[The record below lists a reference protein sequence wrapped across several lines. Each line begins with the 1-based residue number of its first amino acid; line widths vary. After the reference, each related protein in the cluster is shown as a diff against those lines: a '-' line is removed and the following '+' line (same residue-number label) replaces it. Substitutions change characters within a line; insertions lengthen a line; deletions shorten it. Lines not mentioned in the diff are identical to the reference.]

1 MVEFVNY
8 SQDDTQENHLI
19 QWIPQQV
26 SAKRYWVL
34 FLFLTSAQNKKIS
47 GSGLDFF
54 DTEDT
59 EASFK
64 SIELWIVTHNL
75 CFLFVGNSSIVKLS
89 SIDVTNSKFPPF
101 FVYRGK
107 RSTTK
112 MAAVDKIPT
121 TCGEFFRT

>member
-59 EASFK
+59 EASFILINNQ
-64 SIELWIVTHNL
+64 SNSELLHII
-75 CFLFVGNSSIVKLS
+75 FVFYLLEI
-89 SIDVTNSKFPPF
+89 
-101 FVYRGK
+101 
-107 RSTTK
+107 
-112 MAAVDKIPT
+112 AA
-121 TCGEFFRT
+121 